1 MMVQWREYDGEAKIY
16 EKNRGKRRREIGR
29 MNPGFATQLN
39 RTLHVHDPLASLYI
53 LYDVLRLYI
62 L

>member
-1 MMVQWREYDGEAKIY
+1 MVQWREYDGEAKIY

-39 RTLHVHDPLASLYI
+39 T
-53 LYDVLRLYI
+53 
-62 L
+62 